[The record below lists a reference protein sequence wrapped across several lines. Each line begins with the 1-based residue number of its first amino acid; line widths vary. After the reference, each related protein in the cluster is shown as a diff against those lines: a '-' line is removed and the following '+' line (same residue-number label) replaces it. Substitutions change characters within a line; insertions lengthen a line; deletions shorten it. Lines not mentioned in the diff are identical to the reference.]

1 MGFEGDVGA
10 NGLIRPIGGALQA
23 ADGGRYVAPQA
34 WASTSALLGAVLV
47 LAARV
52 KLAGWTVKAKC

>member
-1 MGFEGDVGA
+1 MLTDGFDI
-10 NGLIRPIGGALQA
+10 GLLEVRCKLLT
-23 ADGGRYVAPQA
+23 GGRYVAPQA